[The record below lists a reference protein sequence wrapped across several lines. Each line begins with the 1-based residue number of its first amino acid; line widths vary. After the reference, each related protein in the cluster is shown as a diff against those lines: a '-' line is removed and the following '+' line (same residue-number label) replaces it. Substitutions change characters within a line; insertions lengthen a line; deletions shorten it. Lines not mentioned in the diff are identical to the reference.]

1 MDFGGQRGIYLL
13 HDGRDVIYVGRSTDN
28 SIGKRL
34 LDHTKN
40 RLSFRWDRFSWF
52 GLNPVG
58 EGGALGAMP
67 ASYSANNMIA
77 TLEAILIEAMEPRLN
92 RQRGQELEAFEFF
105 QHEDPELKTAKLMTD
120 VASVLAKNHL

>member
-1 MDFGGQRGIYLL
+1 MVFPLSIAVSALSK
-13 HDGRDVIYVGRSTDN
+13 DVGAS
-28 SIGKRL
+28 S
-34 LDHTKN
+34 LDPGHLVLRYEVVFYSAASGT
-40 RLSFRWDRFSWF
+40 SSS
-52 GLNPVG
+52 
-58 EGGALGAMP
+58 LGAMP

>member
-1 MDFGGQRGIYLL
+1 
-13 HDGRDVIYVGRSTDN
+13 
-28 SIGKRL
+28 
-34 LDHTKN
+34 
-40 RLSFRWDRFSWF
+40 
-52 GLNPVG
+52 
-58 EGGALGAMP
+58 
-67 ASYSANNMIA
+67 MIA